1 MDMTATLLE
10 DAETTGCTDDEEL
23 SGSYDF
29 LAMTTHGWEGVQHRM
44 MGSIAERVLRTT
56 TLPLLLIPSREPSPL
71 AKNIL
76 VRHETAH
83 EIPFWADFF
92 YC

>member
-1 MDMTATLLE
+1 MTATLLE

-56 TLPLLLIPSREPSPL
+56 TLPLLLIPSREPS
-71 AKNIL
+71 
-76 VRHETAH
+76 
-83 EIPFWADFF
+83 
-92 YC
+92 